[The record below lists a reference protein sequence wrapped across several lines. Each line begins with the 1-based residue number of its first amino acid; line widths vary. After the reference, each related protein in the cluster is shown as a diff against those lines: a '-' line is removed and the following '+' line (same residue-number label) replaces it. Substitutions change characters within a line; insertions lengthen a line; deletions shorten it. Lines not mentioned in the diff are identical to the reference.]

1 MRRALT
7 LIIVLSLF
15 TFGAGLW
22 LDTLQRDTARAYLDG
37 LSLVRSYVRNG
48 RMDKARS
55 EQAYWHARWQHDA
68 HWLNALVTHH
78 HTREI
83 ESAMVS
89 LATALEMG
97 WEKESYLALDEA
109 GQALSELEGSDF
121 FHPENIF

>member
-7 LIIVLSLF
+7 LIIVLSLLS
-15 TFGAGLW
+15 FGAGFS
-22 LDTLQRDTARAYLDG
+22 LDILQRDTARAYLDG
-37 LSLVRSYVRNG
+37 LSLVRSYIQEG

-78 HTREI
+78 HTRTVEA
-83 ESAMVS
+83 AMARLS
-89 LATALEMG
+89 TALEMD
-97 WEKESYLALDEA
+97 WEKESLLALDDVI
-109 GQALSELEGSDF
+109 QSLSEVETSDF